1 MESWTRTLRRQNSY
15 LPHVMQ
21 KKSIMYRWEFGI
33 VMRHCNSTTHKNFP
47 KGLVHQPEVN
57 MILPSRNH
65 DDSVIRTEIL
75 MTNFIVQHNHL
86 TKLFPKIF
94 TDSKIV
100 KKHEYAR
107 IKSICIL
114 TGAMMLQLNT
124 NTFWTTFP
132 ITLIYTAL

>member
-1 MESWTRTLRRQNSY
+1 
-15 LPHVMQ
+15 
-21 KKSIMYRWEFGI
+21 
-33 VMRHCNSTTHKNFP
+33 MRHCNSTTDKNFP

-75 MTNFIVQHNHL
+75 MANFIVQHSLFSASDHL

-107 IKSICIL
+107 IKSICIV

-124 NTFWTTFP
+124 NTFWTRFP